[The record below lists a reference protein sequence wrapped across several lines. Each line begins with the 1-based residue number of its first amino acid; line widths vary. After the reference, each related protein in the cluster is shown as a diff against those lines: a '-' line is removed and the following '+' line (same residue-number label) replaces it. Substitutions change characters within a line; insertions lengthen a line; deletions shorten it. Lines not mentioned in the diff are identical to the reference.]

1 MNKLVI
7 LFNSENSELKGWKT
21 VDAYSNNVS
30 FIISNNKKNN
40 QIVDSFFTI
49 PKEDDL

>member
-1 MNKLVI
+1 MNKLII
-7 LFNSENSELKGWKT
+7 LFSSKTSELKGWKT

-30 FIISNNKKNN
+30 FIISNSKKNN
-40 QIVDSFFTI
+40 QIVDSFFKI

>member
-1 MNKLVI
+1 
-7 LFNSENSELKGWKT
+7 LKGWKT

-30 FIISNNKKNN
+30 FIITNNKKNK
-40 QIVDSFFTI
+40 QIVDSFFVI